1 MPIILKIPILTWRKI
16 NIFCK
21 IKNPV
26 ITDPFLV
33 QNMFPVN
40 EYYIDHI
47 HTKKDNPVPVKKE
60 LQHVIQK
67 NVKSFL
73 VLNNKG
79 IKVTFTDI
87 TRLRELMLA
96 QPATLQHETITEK

>member
-1 MPIILKIPILTWRKI
+1 
-16 NIFCK
+16 
-21 IKNPV
+21 
-26 ITDPFLV
+26 
-33 QNMFPVN
+33 MFPVN